1 MKRTHTRSRI
11 LAMLLTLAMCLSL
24 LPGAALAAELPGVL
38 TPGSLFI
45 EIEQGQADTTA
56 DFVINLQTELPETI
70 GGASFVDGN
79 LAIASN
85 SNEAVVGSVRAN
97 VQSPKTIGVTFELS
111 AKEICH
117 ASGTY
122 DYNFQVF

>member
-38 TPGSLFI
+38 MPGSLFI

-79 LAIASN
+79 LAIV
-85 SNEAVVGSVRAN
+85 EAGVLVRA
-97 VQSPKTIGVTFELS
+97 S
-111 AKEICH
+111 
-117 ASGTY
+117 
-122 DYNFQVF
+122 